1 MDQASSVPATVPGP
15 HVITLIGGVAMC
27 QHCGGLT
34 PLTNACPANPMLAS
48 AMATGKQNF
57 YM

>member
-15 HVITLIGGVAMC
+15 HVITLIGGVTMC
-27 QHCGGLT
+27 KHCGVSP
-34 PLTNACPANPMLAS
+34 PLTNGCLANPMLAS

-57 YM
+57 YV